1 MENQTKQKK
10 VVVIGGGTGSYVVLS
25 GLKAYDL
32 KIVAVTTV
40 GDDGGST
47 GRLRDEFWFLPA
59 GDMRQCIAA
68 LSEENGYLRDLLL
81 YRFDKGEKGLRGHN
95 LGNLIITALEDLT
108 GSESRALMTMG
119 KIFSLKGRVL
129 PVSLEMAKI
138 GAKYSTGKRIISEH
152 LIEENV
158 LRPGEKIEK
167 LFTKPEIFI
176 NPSLKREL
184 KDADL
189 IVFGPGDLYNSTIA
203 NLIVSGVPESL
214 VKSKAK
220 IVQIMNLMTLA
231 SQTSGMTMSDY
242 VAELEKYLTR
252 KVDYILINK
261 REISEDIIE
270 NYEKSGESPIFDDLG
285 KDKRVIRRDLMSL
298 RTVQKNSSD
307 TLKRSLIRHSST
319 KIARAL
325 MSIL

>member
-47 GRLRDEFWFLPA
+47 GRLRDEFGFLPA

-231 SQTSGMTMSDY
+231 SQTSGMTMSDH

>member
-47 GRLRDEFWFLPA
+47 GRLRDEFGFLPA

-108 GSESRALMTMG
+108 GSESRALLTMG

-231 SQTSGMTMSDY
+231 SQTSGMTMSDH